1 MTPKTATAKPSAEI
15 GCDYLDSDS
24 LKALVNRLARL
35 EGHLGAVRRMVEQ
48 RRCADEILLQTAAVK
63 AALNRFTSILLEHEL
78 RNCVDTCME
87 GDSEER
93 LARVTKVLATVLKQS

>member
-1 MTPKTATAKPSAEI
+1 MPPKTATAKPPAEV
-15 GCDYLDSDS
+15 GCDYLDPES

-35 EGHLGAVRRMVEQ
+35 EGHLRAVRRMVEE

-63 AALNRFTSILLEHEL
+63 AALNRFTSVLLEHEL
-78 RNCVDTCME
+78 RNCVETCME

-93 LARVTKVLATVLKQS
+93 LDRTGSGRRP